1 MLDTIKEKILKKERL
16 SREDGIRLFESN
28 EIHEIGRFA
37 EMVSMKK
44 NGRYVYYIKNRHLNP
59 TNICINRCRFCAFS
73 RSIGESGAYEMDID
87 TIMERLKTDY
97 HEILFREV
105 HIVGGLHPEWTF
117 DYYLKLFERIK
128 STFPDITIKAL
139 TVTEIDYYAK
149 RSGLPVE
156 EALILL
162 KRSGLDIIPGGGAE
176 IFSSEVRKRLSP
188 EKISGE
194 RYLEIMEIAHS
205 LGIRSNATML
215 YGHIERYEDRVEHL
229 IKLRDLQDRTGG
241 FQAFIPLK
249 YHPENTFLNIKLRMT
264 SSIDDL
270 KTIAISR
277 LMLDNFDHIKSYW
290 IMLGEKISQ
299 IALRFGADDL
309 DGTIIEERITHSAGA
324 TTQQRISE
332 NELIYL
338 IRKAER
344 IPVERDGFYNPIKI
358 YDNIETLNIN
368 K

>member
-16 SREDGIRLFESN
+16 SREDGIRLFESDD
-28 EIHEIGRFA
+28 IHQIGKLA
-37 EMVSMKK
+37 EMISLEK

-97 HEILFREV
+97 QETEFREI
-105 HIVGGLHPEWTF
+105 HIVGGLHPEWTL
-117 DYYLKLFERIK
+117 DYYLTLFERVK
-128 STFPDITIKAL
+128 KTFPMVTIKAL

-149 RSGLPVE
+149 RSGLSIE

-162 KRSGLDIIPGGGAE
+162 KRHGLDIIPGGGAE
-176 IFSSEVRKRLSP
+176 IFSSEVRNTICP
-188 EKISGE
+188 EKLSGE

-229 IKLRDLQDRTGG
+229 IKLRYLQDKTGG

-249 YHPENTFLNIKLRMT
+249 YHPENTPFNIKLRRT

-277 LMLDNFDHIKSYW
+277 LLLDNFDHIKSYW

-324 TTQQRISE
+324 TSPQRISE
-332 NELIYL
+332 NELIHL

-358 YDNIETLNIN
+358 YDGIETSNIN